1 MQNKVDVQ
9 ITQAKK
15 LQELVENAMPQKERE
30 NKHTK
35 FITITSGKGG
45 VGKSTISANLSYML
59 STMGFK
65 VGILDADIGLA
76 NLDVLL
82 NVKSQKNILHVLKGE
97 AKLKETVVRIDE
109 NLILIPG
116 ESGDEILKFDSDEML
131 ERFMAESDEL
141 EDFDFIVIDTGAGIG
156 DTVQKFVNASD
167 VVLVVTTPDPTAI
180 TDAYAMVK
188 VISEKKDKV
197 YFILNQ
203 VNNDKEAMLNFE
215 KIQKVAKMNLRKDF
229 ELDFLGYLSR
239 DTDVQ
244 KSVKGRFLFS
254 RNYPNAKCTAELE
267 DICRDL
273 TEKLERK
280 MLEPRTGSGLSSF
293 IKRLIKQF

>member
-203 VNNDKEAMLNFE
+203 VN
-215 KIQKVAKMNLRKDF
+215 KIH
-229 ELDFLGYLSR
+229 Y
-239 DTDVQ
+239 
-244 KSVKGRFLFS
+244 
-254 RNYPNAKCTAELE
+254 
-267 DICRDL
+267 
-273 TEKLERK
+273 
-280 MLEPRTGSGLSSF
+280 
-293 IKRLIKQF
+293 

>member
-180 TDAYAMVK
+180 T
-188 VISEKKDKV
+188 
-197 YFILNQ
+197 
-203 VNNDKEAMLNFE
+203 
-215 KIQKVAKMNLRKDF
+215 
-229 ELDFLGYLSR
+229 
-239 DTDVQ
+239 
-244 KSVKGRFLFS
+244 
-254 RNYPNAKCTAELE
+254 
-267 DICRDL
+267 
-273 TEKLERK
+273 
-280 MLEPRTGSGLSSF
+280 
-293 IKRLIKQF
+293 